1 MSRSQPRRFFR
12 QVATYVVIVG
22 GTLLLL
28 DLTCIALGL
37 FPPNPSFGHPQLGW
51 LPAVGTDAMQHV
63 RCIEFSTNDTL
74 AYQRNEDGVRT
85 SRSRA
90 VLAQD
95 TAGLL
100 VVAVGDSQT
109 DLCAPNSA
117 THFGVLETTLR
128 ARGTPAVAV
137 GYAAGRYSPLQAYL
151 AFRAVPREYGPDV
164 LVLNFYTG
172 NDFYDLLR
180 VDDRPHF
187 QATDTGYQLADPV
200 WFLYDDPGKR
210 PRSRVL
216 WAVRGVQV
224 KLGVRGL
231 LVRLRQLRHLAGEF
245 GEGFSTVW
253 AYMNDLRKAREPSIG
268 YPAAFTAQM
277 LNQQLFFHH
286 FAAAQGESVRR
297 ARALLELIRREN
309 PDMLLVISPIP
320 SYLLV
325 GDTSDDQALRRT
337 VDRLPITNESAR
349 RAEEGLYDTLRA
361 LAADEGWVFVE
372 TLAPLRAFA
381 GPDRLYNDFDYH
393 VLPAASAIIGNAQAA
408 ALLAALPG
416 GTP

>member
-1 MSRSQPRRFFR
+1 
-12 QVATYVVIVG
+12 
-22 GTLLLL
+22 
-28 DLTCIALGL
+28 
-37 FPPNPSFGHPQLGW
+37 
-51 LPAVGTDAMQHV
+51 
-63 RCIEFSTNDTL
+63 
-74 AYQRNEDGVRT
+74 
-85 SRSRA
+85 
-90 VLAQD
+90 
-95 TAGLL
+95 
-100 VVAVGDSQT
+100 
-109 DLCAPNSA
+109 
-117 THFGVLETTLR
+117 
-128 ARGTPAVAV
+128 
-137 GYAAGRYSPLQAYL
+137 
-151 AFRAVPREYGPDV
+151 
-164 LVLNFYTG
+164 
-172 NDFYDLLR
+172 
-180 VDDRPHF
+180 
-187 QATDTGYQLADPV
+187 
-200 WFLYDDPGKR
+200 
-210 PRSRVL
+210 
-216 WAVRGVQV
+216 
-224 KLGVRGL
+224 
-231 LVRLRQLRHLAGEF
+231 
-245 GEGFSTVW
+245 
-253 AYMNDLRKAREPSIG
+253 
-268 YPAAFTAQM
+268 M